1 MKKIYGLLICSAFAL
16 ILTSC
21 SSVNNNEQPP
31 AIVKIKRI
39 KPYHTVSDGDTVGS
53 IATKYGMTR
62 AELIKINKLE
72 APYQLYNG
80 QKLIINIKAN
90 NINDN
95 NDSDV
100 VITVNDNTDSA
111 LNVKK
116 SDVSNKK
123 EKIED
128 ETPDKDGGKKIDEK
142 LKVEEEDTA
151 TIDDARVDTPERSE
165 DVEVIPESEYEWP
178 VADGKNRISQHFGAN
193 DVDGGIIIDASVGT
207 PVKAM
212 ADGVVMISGV
222 PKGEA
227 SAYGITVVI
236 KHPLKKK
243 MSIYANLKEAS
254 VKVGQKIT
262 KGELI
267 GKVGKS
273 GTVAKKPQL
282 YFEVNDLAGKG
293 RKSVDPEKLLSK

>member
-31 AIVKIKRI
+31 EIVKVKRVN
-39 KPYHTVSDGDTVGS
+39 PYHKVSDGDTVGS

-62 AELIKINKLE
+62 SELIKLNKLE
-72 APYQLYNG
+72 VPYQLYNG
-80 QKLIINIKAN
+80 QRLVVNPKTHNDDTKEIKVEESSVVTAINE
-90 NINDN
+90 
-95 NDSDV
+95 
-100 VITVNDNTDSA
+100 DSA
-111 LNVKK
+111 PKMEDHASELNET
-116 SDVSNKK
+116 SDK
-123 EKIED
+123 E
-128 ETPDKDGGKKIDEK
+128 GGNKIDEK
-142 LKVEEEDTA
+142 SKVEEEDKA
-151 TIDDARVDTPERSE
+151 TIDDARVDTPESSE

-178 VADGKNRISQHFGAN
+178 VADGKNKISQHFGDN

-207 PVKAM
+207 PVKAIS
-212 ADGVVMISGV
+212 DGVVMISGV
-222 PKGEA
+222 PNGEA
-227 SAYGITVVI
+227 SAYGVTVVI

-243 MSIYANLKEAS
+243 MSIYANLKETS
-254 VKVGQKIT
+254 VKVGQKVK
-262 KGELI
+262 KGDLV